1 MLGSDENIQQLIFL
15 ATVAVASGGIVMFL
29 LLAVFQRRKVDER
42 VSSLIETRGTRAD
55 VTRPAAAKPAEITR
69 EGRRRQVQEALKQIE
84 ARQKDRQKRLT
95 LRLLIAQSGLEL
107 PLTRFW
113 MISLGLGAVLA
124 AVSYLF
130 GLPWYLSLP
139 CGFVGVFGM
148 PRWFLAYMR
157 RRRQETFL
165 TELPDAIDI
174 IVRGLRSGLP
184 LSDALKVIA
193 AESAPPIGPEFW
205 EVVEGQR
212 VGITIEQGFERMF
225 ERMPLQEVSFLSIV
239 LSIQSKTGGNLT
251 ETLGNLAK
259 VLRDRRKMKNRI
271 RAVSQEAK
279 SSAVIIGSL
288 PFFIAG
294 SLTLLNPDYL
304 QPLFTTTLGNLMLAF
319 CGFWMLVGVVVMR
332 KMINFEI

>member
-1 MLGSDENIQQLIFL
+1 MLASGENLQQLIFL
-15 ATVAVASGGIVMFL
+15 ATVALASGGVVMFL
-29 LLAVFQRRKVDER
+29 LLAFFQRRKVDER
-42 VSSLIETRGTRAD
+42 VSSLIDTNARAD
-55 VTRPAAAKPAEITR
+55 AARPAPTKAAEISR
-69 EGRRRQVQEALKQIE
+69 EGRRRQVQQTLKQIE

-95 LRLLIAQSGLEL
+95 VRLLIAQSGLTL
-107 PLTRFW
+107 SVARFW
-113 MISLGLGAVLA
+113 MISVGLGAIFA
-124 AVSYLF
+124 AISYLF
-130 GLPWYLSLP
+130 GLPWYLSLL
-139 CGFVGVFGM
+139 CGFVGTFGV

-165 TELPDAIDI
+165 TELPDAIDV
-174 IVRGLRSGLP
+174 IVRGLKSGLP

-212 VGITIEQGFERMF
+212 VGITIDQGLERMY
-225 ERMPLQEVSFLSIV
+225 ERMPLQEVSFMAIV

-259 VLRDRRKMKNRI
+259 VLRDRRRMKNRI

-279 SSAVIIGSL
+279 SSATIIGSL
-288 PFFIAG
+288 PLFIAG
-294 SLTLLNPDYL
+294 ALTFLNPDYL
-304 QPLFTTTLGNLMLAF
+304 QPLFTSSLGNLMLAF
-319 CGFWMLVGVVVMR
+319 CGFWMLLGILVMR

>member
-1 MLGSDENIQQLIFL
+1 MLGTEKLQQLIFL
-15 ATVAVASGGIVMFL
+15 ATVALASGGIVMFL
-29 LLAVFQRRKVDER
+29 LLAIFQRRKVDER
-42 VSSLIETRGTRAD
+42 VSSLIETRSYRTDAARA
-55 VTRPAAAKPAEITR
+55 VSAKVAEVSR
-69 EGRRRQVQEALKQIE
+69 ENRRRQVQDTLKQIE
-84 ARQKDRQKRLT
+84 SRQKDRQKRLT

-107 PLTRFW
+107 PLARFW
-113 MISLGLGAVLA
+113 MISLGIGLA
-124 AVSYLF
+124 FAAMAYLS
-130 GLPWYLSLP
+130 GLPWYLSLL
-139 CGFVGVFGM
+139 CGFVGAFGV
-148 PRWFLAYMR
+148 PRWFLAFMR

-165 TELPDAIDI
+165 TELPDAIDV
-174 IVRGLRSGLP
+174 IVRGLKAGLP

-193 AESAPPIGPEFW
+193 AETAPPIGPEFW

-279 SSAVIIGSL
+279 SSAAIIGSL

-294 SLTLLNPDYL
+294 ALTFLNPDYL
-304 QPLFTTTLGNLMLAF
+304 QSLFTTTVGNLMLAF
-319 CGFWMLVGVVVMR
+319 CGMWMLVGILVMR

>member
-1 MLGSDENIQQLIFL
+1 VLGGADTLQQLIFL
-15 ATVAVASGGIVMFL
+15 ATVAVASGGIVMVL
-29 LLAVFQRRKVDER
+29 LLAFFQRRKVDER
-42 VSSLIETRGTRAD
+42 VSSLIETRSPRAD
-55 VTRPAAAKPAEITR
+55 VTRAAPAKAVEITR

-84 ARQKDRQKRLT
+84 SRQKDRQKRLT
-95 LRLLIAQSGLEL
+95 IKLLIAQSGLEL
-107 PLTRFW
+107 SLTRFW
-113 MISLGLGAVLA
+113 VISVGVGAAFA
-124 AVSYLF
+124 ALSYLF
-130 GLPWYLSLP
+130 GLPWYLSLL
-139 CGFVGVFGM
+139 CGFVGVFGL
-148 PRWFLAYMR
+148 PRWILGFMR

-165 TELPDAIDI
+165 TELPDAIDV

-193 AESAPPIGPEFW
+193 AETPPPIGPEFW

-212 VGITIEQGFERMF
+212 VGITIEQGFERMY

-251 ETLGNLAK
+251 ETLNNLAK

-279 SSAVIIGSL
+279 SSAAIIGSL
-288 PFFIAG
+288 PLFIAG
-294 SLTLLNPDYL
+294 ALTLMNPAYL
-304 QPLFTTTLGNLMLAF
+304 QPLFTSSLGNLMLAF
-319 CGFWMLVGVVVMR
+319 CGFWMLVGVLVMR

>member
-1 MLGSDENIQQLIFL
+1 MLGAENLQQLIFL
-15 ATVAVASGGIVMFL
+15 ATVALASGGIVMFL

-42 VSSLIETRGTRAD
+42 VNSMIETRATRAD
-55 VTRPAAAKPAEITR
+55 AARTVPARAAEVSR

-107 PLTRFW
+107 SLTRFW
-113 MISLGLGAVLA
+113 MISLGMGLA
-124 AVSYLF
+124 FAALAYLS
-130 GLPWYLSLP
+130 GLPWYLSLL
-139 CGFVGVFGM
+139 CGFVGAFGV
-148 PRWFLAYMR
+148 PRWFLAFMR

-165 TELPDAIDI
+165 TELPDAIDV
-174 IVRGLRSGLP
+174 IVRGLKAGLP

-212 VGITIEQGFERMF
+212 VGITIEQGLERMF

-279 SSAVIIGSL
+279 SSAAIIGSL
-288 PFFIAG
+288 PLFIAG
-294 SLTLLNPDYL
+294 ALTFLNPDYL
-304 QPLFTTTLGNLMLAF
+304 QPLVTSSLGNIMLAF
-319 CGFWMLVGVVVMR
+319 SAFWMLCGVLVMR